1 MTSTEYTLMLIGFA
15 VAILIGVWLTLL
27 FAHLIMVKWAQATFA
42 ASTLAEAM
50 GRARWYRWR
59 CEQLEKKRPFPVRVE
74 IIIDS
79 NLSDEDKVNAIE
91 MLISEG
97 VDSIDREID
106 QLSTERPD

>member
-50 GRARWYRWR
+50 GRARYYRWR
-59 CEQLEKKRPFPVRVE
+59 CERLEKSGPLLVRAEGVVYGDLPAEEKIEVLEMMLADGEPQVFSADVRVT
-74 IIIDS
+74 
-79 NLSDEDKVNAIE
+79 
-91 MLISEG
+91 
-97 VDSIDREID
+97 R
-106 QLSTERPD
+106 